1 MKSGRI
7 LLLTALVLI
16 ASPGAKFGMDARSET
31 VSVQETDAVQG
42 VIDARLASRAA
53 ETGDT
58 EIGDRA
64 SVLLIGLDARAG
76 SDVAHCDVIQL
87 VEIDASQQ
95 TVRITAVPRGTYSPL
110 PPGGNYV
117 AGDYY
122 VSNACGIG
130 GLEYGIAQIEK
141 ILGKRAD
148 HLAVVGF
155 SEAMGTFRLLGLPA
169 TQTLQWLRAR
179 QTYAVG
185 EPQRAHNHSTFLGHA
200 IAEYAPTVSRLFA
213 TPVGYVLYGLVNTDL
228 TYAETN
234 ALLRTLADIDLASHP
249 ERISLAMVPAYL
261 TIDVPFDPGTLD
273 AALDTPFNP
282 ADGPSRDEAQQALTA
297 LVTAGLE
304 DPEFSE
310 RAFSQRVWLQL
321 DDAQARESMHF
332 ALLSSRFARLESEE
346 ERQALIADYVI
357 EMEAFDLLDWAEKGR
372 GLLAVPA
379 EG

>member
-1 MKSGRI
+1 MRSHKI
-7 LLLTALVLI
+7 LLLISLILI
-16 ASPGAKFGMDARSET
+16 ASPGTKFAMDARSET
-31 VSVQETDAVQG
+31 VDVQETDAVQT

-53 ETGDT
+53 ETDDA

-76 SDVAHCDVIQL
+76 SEVAHCDVIQL
-87 VEIDASQQ
+87 VEIDAAQQ
-95 TVRITAVPRGTYSPL
+95 AVRITAVPRGTYSPL
-110 PPGGNYV
+110 PPGGNYIP
-117 AGDYY
+117 GDYY

-179 QTYAVG
+179 QTYAIG

-200 IAEYAPTVSRLFA
+200 IAEYAPTVSRIFA
-213 TPVGYVLYGLVNTDL
+213 TPVGYVLYGLVKTDL
-228 TYAETN
+228 TYAEIQ

-249 ERISLAMVPAYL
+249 ERVSLSMVPAYV
-261 TIDVPFDPGTLD
+261 TIDVPYDPATLD

-282 ADGPSRDEAQQALTA
+282 ADGPSKDEAQQALIA

-304 DPEFSE
+304 DPEFSK

-332 ALLSSRFARLESEE
+332 ALLSKRYAQLESKED
-346 ERQALIADYVI
+346 RQALIADYVI

-372 GLLAVPA
+372 ELLAAPV
-379 EG
+379 E